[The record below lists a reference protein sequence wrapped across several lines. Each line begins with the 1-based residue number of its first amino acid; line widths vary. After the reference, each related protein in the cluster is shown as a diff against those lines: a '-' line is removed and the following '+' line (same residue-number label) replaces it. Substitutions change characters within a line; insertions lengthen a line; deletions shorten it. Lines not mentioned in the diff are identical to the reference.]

1 MVALWGNLRLFWKFT
16 VGFGLLVAITI
27 AVGWW
32 AIEGIHEIVG
42 DAGEVVEGHAI
53 RGEVLQREV
62 DHLKWAKQVT
72 SLFTDARVTT
82 LDVQTDPHKCGFGVW
97 YDGASRQQ
105 AEAFCPQ
112 LKPLLAAINE
122 PHQRLHRSAVEI
134 GKVYRA
140 GDEVAIQAA
149 EEIYRSQTEPAL
161 KDVQS
166 LLTQINQAVAG
177 RVMSDEAML
186 EKADTTTLHLVW
198 VVACAAVLGIVLA
211 IAIARG
217 MVRPI
222 RRCQKSIDALASQDF
237 SQRPVVDRKDEL
249 GQMAESLERCFQAT
263 QEALD
268 TAGLCVQS
276 MNNLP
281 TPVVSIDREFNVMSM
296 NAAGAAV
303 VGLTS
308 EKCVG
313 RKCYDLFKT
322 SHCRTPEC
330 RCAQAMGKNGVF
342 TGETIADP
350 SGMALPIRYTA
361 APIKN
366 AAGEITG
373 AVEFVLDI
381 TETKKAMQEAQKGVD
396 NINNIPTPIMTVD
409 RAMNVTFMNPAGAG
423 VLGMTPEECT
433 GRKCYDLFKT
443 SHCRTSECRCAQAM
457 EKDGTFTGETIAD
470 PSGLNI
476 PILYTAAPIK
486 DKSGQVVGGAGVC
499 GADRGGTEDGT
510 RAGSPTQGR
519 QNRGI
524 PET

>member
-1 MVALWGNLRLFWKFT
+1 MPVSR
-16 VGFGLLVAITI
+16 
-27 AVGWW
+27 
-32 AIEGIHEIVG
+32 
-42 DAGEVVEGHAI
+42 
-53 RGEVLQREV
+53 R
-62 DHLKWAKQVT
+62 
-72 SLFTDARVTT
+72 

-140 GDEVAIQAA
+140 GDEAAIQAA

-249 GQMAESLERCFQAT
+249 GQMAESLEPIAFRPRKRPS
-263 QEALD
+263 D

-361 APIKN
+361 APIKKRRRRN
-366 AAGEITG
+366 HRCRRVRAGYHRN
-373 AVEFVLDI
+373 
-381 TETKKAMQEAQKGVD
+381 QEGD
-396 NINNIPTPIMTVD
+396 
-409 RAMNVTFMNPAGAG
+409 AGG
-423 VLGMTPEECT
+423 P
-433 GRKCYDLFKT
+433 
-443 SHCRTSECRCAQAM
+443 
-457 EKDGTFTGETIAD
+457 
-470 PSGLNI
+470 
-476 PILYTAAPIK
+476 
-486 DKSGQVVGGAGVC
+486 
-499 GADRGGTEDGT
+499 RGGRQHQQHPHADHDGRPGNECDVHESGRRRSARYDPGRMR
-510 RAGSPTQGR
+510 RAGSATICSRLPTAEPPNVAAPRPWKRTGHSPAR
-519 QNRGI
+519 PSPTPAG
-524 PET
+524 